1 MVDFTSSKM
10 KASKNGGGHSRK
22 STATTNQLKKDA
34 TALFEQ
40 SHYMKSLQ
48 DATNHDESKLL
59 QIDADDTIKL
69 LSTASAQTDKI

>member
-48 DATNHDESKLL
+48 DATNHDESKL

-69 LSTASAQTDKI
+69 LSTASAKTDKI